1 MRVLCTVGADRCVL
15 GEPVC
20 QHVLPRRTEAVQ
32 PTARGD
38 VRVYPGGP
46 RVEVHRGAGL
56 PPPAHLSM
64 LLRLQELH
72 LLSRYVRVGRVG
84 VGRYAVG
91 FRLQF

>member
-15 GEPVC
+15 GEPVR

-32 PTARGD
+32 PAARGD

-46 RVEVHRGAGL
+46 RVEVHRGTGL
-56 PPPAHLSM
+56 PSPAHLSL

-72 LLSRYVRVGRVG
+72 LLSRYVCVGKRG
-84 VGRYAVG
+84 SRE
-91 FRLQF
+91 RSPPLRS